1 MVSLTPY
8 RCMVSVVFL
17 GSHLLRCDDC
27 FVRLLINVYVLMYRI
42 VEIHFGFVE
51 LLVNILWELIAWLI
65 STWLVEFWRNN
76 VCFCR
81 FRARKSL
88 FRRMCFFFFFI
99 IIHSVNSRLRSLSL
113 LLLMD
118 ENGSFGQRE
127 AINQFM
133 LLFTSVF
140 LSISGLATK
149 LVNNGFLGF
158 SCSQLKTVK
167 FGHA

>member
-88 FRRMCFFFFFI
+88 FRRMCFFFFYHHPFSQFSI
-99 IIHSVNSRLRSLSL
+99 KISVAAK
-113 LLLMD
+113 LMD

>member
-1 MVSLTPY
+1 M
-8 RCMVSVVFL
+8 SVFADFVLENHFFVGCVFFL
-17 GSHLLRCDDC
+17 
-27 FVRLLINVYVLMYRI
+27 FV
-42 VEIHFGFVE
+42 
-51 LLVNILWELIAWLI
+51 
-65 STWLVEFWRNN
+65 
-76 VCFCR
+76 
-81 FRARKSL
+81 
-88 FRRMCFFFFFI
+88 I